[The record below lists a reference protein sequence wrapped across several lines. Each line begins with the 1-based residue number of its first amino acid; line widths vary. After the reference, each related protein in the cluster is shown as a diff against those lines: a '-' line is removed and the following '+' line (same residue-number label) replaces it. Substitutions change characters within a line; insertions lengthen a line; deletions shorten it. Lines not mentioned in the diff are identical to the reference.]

1 MIIYTD
7 RFIPAGFDAHAI
19 FAPLIL
25 IRPNRR
31 GDAGIIAH
39 ERKHCRDIW
48 RCGWLVCGLLYL
60 VSRRFRLWFELRG
73 YREELKHDPARLYR
87 LAFEISKR
95 FKLPGKE
102 AVDIL
107 NRSLH

>member
-19 FAPLIL
+19 LSPLIL

-39 ERKHCRDIW
+39 ERRHAKDVW
-48 RCGWLVCGLLYL
+48 LCGWLICGLLYKF
-60 VSRRFRLWFELRG
+60 SRRFRLWFELRG
-73 YREELKHDPARLYR
+73 FREEIRINPDRLLWAAESLANDYKLPIGFNRARL
-87 LAFEISKR
+87 L
-95 FKLPGKE
+95 LL
-102 AVDIL
+102 D
-107 NRSLH
+107 